1 LSVSHDGHCLLR
13 CLAAAL
19 GKTSKMNTLPTEFDG
34 QSIRRVYDEDNE
46 INLSADSAL
55 RGVNW

>member
-1 LSVSHDGHCLLR
+1 MSVSHDPRR
-13 CLAAAL
+13 CLAVTL
-19 GKTSKMNTLPTEFDG
+19 GKTPKMKILPTEFDG
-34 QSIRRVYDEDNE
+34 KSIRRVYDEDNE